1 MNHSGP
7 DAEAEATHWRDLQA
21 SLTANGQRRLVL
33 IEGDREDALQWL
45 RQRLPGL
52 DFDQGLWTGPKADS
66 PDGRL
71 VPMAPTRA
79 RSWLG
84 RELPLVV
91 WDGWQGNPPDDL
103 AALTGALTAGGL
115 LFWLMP
121 PLSDWR
127 RFADPDYARTGLE
140 HGGEHPF
147 AGRMSALLADHE
159 AVIRVSPGRASL
171 PLIPPLPD
179 VPFVVSTTSDQQQ
192 LIQRLVRFGLGR
204 RRRPL
209 VITADRGRGKSAAM
223 GMAAA
228 ELLLK
233 GRQDIV
239 VTAPSAQSTDTL
251 FRHASVVLAD
261 VLTESSDEGWSNAR
275 GDEQLGTPGDE
286 KCLVTRSGARLRFMP
301 IRSLLASKPGAEVIL
316 VDEAAALPAPLL
328 KAVLLGWPRVAFATT
343 VHGYE
348 GAGRG
353 FAIRFRQVLD
363 EKTPQWQAGTLTAPV
378 RWAPNDPLEALVSE
392 LFLLAAAGDVG
403 LPQPEGAEAPVIEP
417 FQPAHASDRVL
428 AEAFGLLVDAHYRTS
443 PADLRQW
450 LDDPRARSWRAT
462 LNGRTVGVLW
472 STEEGGLSPE
482 LAGEVSL
489 GTRRVRGH
497 LLAQSLASHSGYP
510 EAAALKGLRVVRVA
524 VADEFRRLGIGRR
537 LVDAARVAATES
549 GIDYLGT
556 SFGGS
561 VDLVA
566 FWQGCGLGVARMGLQ
581 QEASSGEYPIQ
592 MMRGLSST
600 GLELAERIR
609 KRLAS
614 HWLALLPDNW
624 PELAPELLAQ
634 VTADLPGGPA
644 PDAEDLRDLRQ
655 FAHGHRGFALTVP
668 VLRKLGQAPG
678 VMAWLAQHPS
688 LGLWCLGVMQGR
700 PWSWLQAEA
709 LCLGQRDGEDRLRQL
724 VRDLLEN
731 GLEL

>member
-1 MNHSGP
+1 MNHPGP
-7 DAEAEATHWRDLQA
+7 DAEVTHWRDLQA
-21 SLTANGQRRLVL
+21 SLAANGQRRLVL
-33 IEGDREDALQWL
+33 IEGDRDEALHWL

-52 DFDQGLWTGPKADS
+52 DFDWGLWTGPEDDS

-71 VPMAPTRA
+71 VQLAPTRA

-84 RELPLVV
+84 RELPVVV

-121 PLSDWR
+121 PLADWP
-127 RFADPDYARTGLE
+127 RFADPDYVRTGLD
-140 HGGEHPF
+140 HGNDHPF
-147 AGRMSALLADHE
+147 AARLASIVADHE
-159 AVIRVSPGRASL
+159 AVIRVSPDKASQPSIL
-171 PLIPPLPD
+171 PFPKD
-179 VPFVVSTTSDQQQ
+179 RFAVGTTCDQQQ
-192 LIQRLVRFGLGR
+192 LIERLVRFGLGR

-209 VITADRGRGKSAAM
+209 VITADRGRGKSAAL

-228 ELLLK
+228 ELLQQ
-233 GRQDIV
+233 GRQNII

-251 FRHASVVLAD
+251 FRHARESLTN
-261 VLTESSDEGWSNAR
+261 VLTESGEDGLA
-275 GDEQLGTPGDE
+275 
-286 KCLVTRSGARLRFMP
+286 TRSGARLRFVP
-301 IRSLLASKPGAEVIL
+301 IRSLLASRPEAEVIL
-316 VDEAAALPAPLL
+316 VDEAAALPARLL

-363 EKTPQWQAGTLTAPV
+363 EKTPQWQAVALTAPV
-378 RWAPNDPLEALVSE
+378 RWAQSDPLEALVSE
-392 LFLLAAAGDVG
+392 LFLLGADGNVG
-403 LPQPEGAEAPVIEP
+403 LTRPETAEAPVIEP
-417 FQPAHASDRVL
+417 FQPAHASDRAL
-428 AEAFGLLVDAHYRTS
+428 EEAFGLLVDAHYRTS

-472 STEEGGLSPE
+472 STEEGGLSSE

-510 EAAALKGLRVVRVA
+510 EAAVLKGLRVVRVA

-566 FWQGCGLGVARMGLQ
+566 FWQSCGLGVARMGLQ

-592 MMRGLSST
+592 MMRGLSSA

-609 KRLAS
+609 NRLGS
-614 HWLALLPDNW
+614 HWLTLIPDNW
-624 PELAPELLAQ
+624 PELEPELLAQ
-634 VTADLPGGPA
+634 VTADLPAGPA
-644 PDAEDLRDLRQ
+644 LNAEDLRDLHQ
-655 FAHGHRGFALTVP
+655 FAHGHRGFAVTVP

-700 PWSWLQAEA
+700 PWSWLQAET
-709 LCLGQRDGEDRLRQL
+709 LCLGQRDGEDRVRQL

-731 GLEL
+731 GPEL